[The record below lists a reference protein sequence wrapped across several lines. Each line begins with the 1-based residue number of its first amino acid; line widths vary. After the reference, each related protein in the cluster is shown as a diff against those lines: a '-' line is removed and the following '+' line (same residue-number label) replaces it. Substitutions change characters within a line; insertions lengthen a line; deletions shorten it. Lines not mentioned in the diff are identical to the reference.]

1 MSDPAGPDYDLSCWY
16 LNRRRVMALT
26 NAESVFVNFGSPD
39 AATAHLRELAA
50 TAGLERA
57 LGDWLDR
64 ARPPTLGQLIAA
76 DKLEVGSFFT
86 HFGDFYSRGVPAMH
100 TAVQERRIPAPQ
112 ALIHAKLDA
121 LRPGLKLEVR
131 FSHEHFTANS
141 SWTELRRRAQ
151 LLVVGAVTAIRG
163 DVVEALPWAI
173 ATPFVSWMDGTRS
186 LVGASWHNRLE
197 LHPSQI
203 DAFEQI
209 RQVPRASTRA
219 ALAPLRDIREADVK
233 QAFAELIGEGEIPKD
248 WGGEQSD
255 LFTSTLTVDGQP
267 FAAAFAFKGPA
278 KFNPMTFADLGK
290 NGDQIVRL
298 YAEPADILVLQHCH
312 VITTPVRAMMRAFAQ
327 QFGNLRT
334 CCIIDGYDT
343 LRILKTYRKCGLTP
357 DERTITEGSSENG
370 GRTRA
375 RT

>member
-1 MSDPAGPDYDLSCWY
+1 MTDATRPDYDLSCWY

-26 NAESVFVNFGSPD
+26 GVTSVVPGFGGHY
-39 AATAHLRELAA
+39 AAAAHLRELA
-50 TAGLERA
+50 TTTGLEHA
-57 LGDWLDR
+57 LGAWLE
-64 ARPPTLGQLIAA
+64 AAKPPTLGQLVAS
-76 DKLEVGSFFT
+76 DTLVVGSFFT

-100 TAVQERRIPAPQ
+100 KAVSQGRTPVPPA
-112 ALIHAKLDA
+112 LLHTNLDA
-121 LRPGLKLEVR
+121 LRPNLKLEVR

-141 SWTELRRRAQ
+141 SWTELGRRAQ
-151 LLVVGAVTAIRG
+151 LLVVGAVTAVNG
-163 DVVEALPWAI
+163 DTVEALPWAI
-173 ATPFVSWMDGTRS
+173 ATPFVSWMDGRRS

-197 LHPSQI
+197 IDPSQI
-203 DAFEQI
+203 DAFANI
-209 RQVPRASTRA
+209 RQVSRATERS
-219 ALAPLRDIREADVK
+219 ALKPLRDISEKDVK
-233 QAFAELIGEGEIPKD
+233 HAFAEIIGEGEVPKD

-255 LFTSTLTVDGQP
+255 LFTPLITINADPLR
-267 FAAAFAFKGPA
+267 AAFAFKGPA

-298 YAEPADILVLQHCH
+298 YAEPADVLVLQHCH

-357 DERTITEGSSENG
+357 DG
-370 GRTRA
+370 
-375 RT
+375 